1 MVYLFVDGLISQSQM
16 TKEGKRERERGG
28 HQRFVPSVL
37 IYMVGLV
44 TPPAVTYIAR
54 VGDMDMELAQIVL
67 AWHQHGMHMQGCGM
81 QHAHRVPAICGLG
94 VGTTTKKALLPCL
107 DYCDRW
113 WYLAT
118 N

>member
-1 MVYLFVDGLISQSQM
+1 MAWLCLVYLFVDGLISQSQM

-54 VGDMDMELAQIVL
+54 VGDMDIDLAQIVL
-67 AWHQHGMHMQGCGM
+67 A
-81 QHAHRVPAICGLG
+81 
-94 VGTTTKKALLPCL
+94 
-107 DYCDRW
+107 
-113 WYLAT
+113 
-118 N
+118 